1 MAVLSKLKFLLENLF
16 RARLTL
22 WFLVAGEGLV
32 FAGRNI
38 RLLFTNSFYS
48 CQWYN
53 YVEFFHRETGKCEQK
68 NRQKNSLKFNYKKKK
83 TPAFSCWLQLL
94 LVAER
99 TLIRADFDRMLGNH
113 FWIVNVH
120 LNTFHAPKIYS
131 FQNRYQNFS
140 WWTPFLGY
148 FPRGGQVRRECYL
161 PERKMLLSR
170 TSGVIFELWFAD
182 FFWCKSTMP
191 TSAKTDLTF
200 VKTKFLFEY

>member
-131 FQNRYQNFS
+131 FQNRYQKFS
-140 WWTPFLGY
+140 WWTACLG
-148 FPRGGQVRRECYL
+148 FRLWGKRGEKVPCLRGNCTL
-161 PERKMLLSR
+161 PGR
-170 TSGVIFELWFAD
+170 AD
-182 FFWCKSTMP
+182 GFFFSPGWSTN
-191 TSAKTDLTF
+191 SIA
-200 VKTKFLFEY
+200 